1 MRTVTIVGASL
12 AGWSVARG
20 LRGGGFD
27 GRITLVGAE
36 PHRPY
41 DRPPLSKAYLAGDL
55 EAGDL
60 SLVVEG
66 EADRVDW
73 VLGQRAVALRPDRTV
88 TLDDGTELAA
98 DALVIATGATPRTLP
113 GTDGLGGVH
122 TLRTR
127 DDADALRRALVP
139 GARVVVIGAGFIGA
153 EVASTAHR
161 LGCDVTVVDAA
172 AAPMA
177 GAFGPD
183 LAELVTGLHAA
194 HGVPLRVGVP
204 VAGLR
209 ADGGRVTGVAL
220 GDEEVLAADVVV
232 VGIGVRPETGWLAG
246 SGLKV
251 DDGVLVDGAGRA
263 STPGVFAV
271 GDLARYPSKRAGGL
285 VRVEHW
291 THARDHGAA
300 VARTMLGED
309 VTYDPAPY
317 VWTEQYGTMIQFAG
331 FARPG
336 DQIEVVDGDPAEY
349 RFVAGYQRGGKPVAV
364 LGMRIPRT
372 FGRLRKALAAA

>member
-127 DDADALRRALVP
+127 DDADTLRRLSGLGEGQIKAVCR
-139 GARVVVIGAGFIGA
+139 RVQSFNPEIATPWSSV
-153 EVASTAHR
+153 EVAALIAKWR
-161 LGCDVTVVDAA
+161 
-172 AAPMA
+172 
-177 GAFGPD
+177 
-183 LAELVTGLHAA
+183 EL
-194 HGVPLRVGVP
+194 HG
-204 VAGLR
+204 
-209 ADGGRVTGVAL
+209 
-220 GDEEVLAADVVV
+220 
-232 VGIGVRPETGWLAG
+232 
-246 SGLKV
+246 
-251 DDGVLVDGAGRA
+251 
-263 STPGVFAV
+263 
-271 GDLARYPSKRAGGL
+271 
-285 VRVEHW
+285 
-291 THARDHGAA
+291 
-300 VARTMLGED
+300 
-309 VTYDPAPY
+309 
-317 VWTEQYGTMIQFAG
+317 
-331 FARPG
+331 
-336 DQIEVVDGDPAEY
+336 
-349 RFVAGYQRGGKPVAV
+349 
-364 LGMRIPRT
+364 
-372 FGRLRKALAAA
+372 